1 MTISAN
7 LNDKIAGCIIEST
20 AVPGQPAVAF
30 VNPDGS
36 SAASGAQGSPVLTG
50 GSDGT
55 FTRSL
60 ATNILGQQYAVPV
73 VPDLSG
79 DHPPNE
85 LGLYNFTSASP
96 LPAPGAGKRYR
107 LFGIYPGVQTTLGS
121 FYLMLTP
128 AVGSGL
134 AGYFAFGG
142 QTSAQYPPSSGITFP
157 LSGLPLATNTGI
169 TLNNGVGTNNC
180 AVLATIETV

>member
-20 AVPGQPAVAF
+20 AVPGQPAVIV

-36 SAASGAQGSPVLTG
+36 SVGGGGAQGNPVLTG

-55 FTRSL
+55 VTRSL

-85 LGLYNFTSASP
+85 LGLYGFTSASP

-107 LFGIYPGVQTTLGS
+107 LFGIYPQMQTTLSSFYISIIPASGSGS
-121 FYLMLTP
+121 FL
-128 AVGSGL
+128 G
-134 AGYFAFGG
+134 FGG
-142 QTSAQYPPSSGITFP
+142 QTSATYPPSSGITFP

-169 TLNNGVGTNNC
+169 QLQNGVGTNAC